1 MITVSKYL
9 LVCSL
14 VFSSVGVHAGGRG
27 YGHYGGGYG
36 YNSGHGHSGYGAH
49 YSHHGHGD
57 AAGYLVL
64 GLIGGAILTSIL
76 YQSQYDRPRDYGYQD
91 VPRRQP
97 YGRARYEQPGKEMY
111 LPKQDEPVEFS
122 DYEGW
127 DWLERGYAEKAMDIF
142 AIQSQ
147 QDLNAGTPRIG
158 FAIAAAING
167 DKERG
172 ARSMRKALEIDPD
185 SLRYIKI
192 TNGLQPAINELS
204 HDYELLTLG
213 KYTRPDE
220 AFMLA
225 TLSYLQKDYETA
237 HRVIS
242 ASIVEGDYSDSSRNL
257 KRLIDRE
264 LKRS

>member
-1 MITVSKYL
+1 MKRIFTVSKYL
-9 LVCSL
+9 LT
-14 VFSSVGVHAGGRG
+14 SSIIFGSADASAGGRHHYSYD
-27 YGHYGGGYG
+27 YGHFDHHDGF
-36 YNSGHGHSGYGAH
+36 HAH
-49 YSHHGHGD
+49 YNHHGHGD

-64 GLIGGAILTSIL
+64 GLIGGAILTSIF
-76 YQSQYDRPRDYGYQD
+76 YQSQYERQQDYSYHNI
-91 VPRRQP
+91 PRRQP
-97 YGRARYEQPGKEMY
+97 YGKASYRRPEQDMY
-111 LPKQDEPVEFS
+111 LPEKMEPLPRYS

-147 QDLNAGTPRIG
+147 QDLNAGMPRIG

-172 ARSMRKALEIDPD
+172 TRSMRKALEIDPD

-192 TNGLQPAINELS
+192 TQGLQPAVDDLS
-204 HDYELLTLG
+204 HEFELLTLG
-213 KYTRPDE
+213 EYKRPDE
-220 AFMLA
+220 SFMLA

-242 ASIVEGDYSDSSRNL
+242 ASILDGDYSDSSRNL

-264 LKRS
+264 LGKS